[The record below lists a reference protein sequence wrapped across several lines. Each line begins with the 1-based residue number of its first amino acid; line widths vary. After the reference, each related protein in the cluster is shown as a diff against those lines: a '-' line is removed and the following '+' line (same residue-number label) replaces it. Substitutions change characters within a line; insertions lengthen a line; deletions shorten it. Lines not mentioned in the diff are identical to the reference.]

1 MTVHVTVPQQPVSDS
16 EVADGDNS
24 RQATIPVSA
33 DAEAA
38 VLPTGRRPGSK
49 RADEPTRAKQREQR
63 QKQREAVQAAIHAA
77 ERIRN
82 GDAPSLSMMAAADPA
97 VLASEL
103 AVQTAPA
110 PPLSDTVRAIR
121 DAYRQHPI
129 QPEDSQGQPGRL
141 GRPSTFSEVEA
152 NHLCEWIQSGK
163 SLNSWSQ
170 ATGRA
175 VWTVYSWMRQ
185 RPDFAQRYAAA
196 HDDRAD
202 TLVDEMVALA
212 DSLPDSAPLE
222 LVQVRKLQIDT
233 RRWLAERLRP
243 KKYGQQADAA
253 PRQAVT
259 FNVTL
264 TPAQREPQ
272 PLTVD
277 AVPARLARE
286 GDE

>member
-1 MTVHVTVPQQPVSDS
+1 MTAQVTVSKQPECDSDMS
-16 EVADGDNS
+16 AGDNS
-24 RQATIPVSA
+24 RQVTIPVS
-33 DAEAA
+33 EPA
-38 VLPTGRRPGSK
+38 VLPTGRRPGSRK
-49 RADEPTRAKQREQR
+49 ADEPTRAKQREQR
-63 QKQREAVQAAIHAA
+63 KAQREAVQAAIHAA

-82 GDAPSLSMMAAADPA
+82 GDAPSLAMMAAADPA

-129 QPEDSQGQPGRL
+129 QPEDSQPGKL
-141 GRPSTFSEVEA
+141 GRPPTFSEVEA

-212 DSLPDSAPLE
+212 DSLPDTAPLE

-243 KKYGQQADAA
+243 KKYGQQADAQ

-272 PLTVD
+272 PLTVE
-277 AVPARLARE
+277 AVPTLLARE
-286 GDE
+286 DSE